1 MDVKSYVCLAAVL
14 VMSAV
19 LFCLMGIDKRL
30 AVTHRRRVSE
40 KTLFSFAALFGAPG
54 GLLGMY
60 VFHHKT
66 KHWYFVVGMPA
77 ILILQ
82 MCIAV
87 LIWKTH
93 GFGM

>member
-1 MDVKSYVCLAAVL
+1 MDVKNYVCLAAVL

-19 LFCLMGIDKRL
+19 LFCLMGVDKRL

-40 KTLFSFAALFGAPG
+40 KTLFTFAALFGAPG

-66 KHWYFVVGMPA
+66 KHWYFRYGMPA
-77 ILILQ
+77 IFLAEAFILYL
-82 MCIAV
+82 V
-87 LIWKTH
+87 LPIH
-93 GFGM
+93 

>member
-14 VMSAV
+14 VMSEV

-30 AVTHRRRVSE
+30 AVTHRRRV
-40 KTLFSFAALFGAPG
+40 SFAALFGAPG

-66 KHWYFVVGMPA
+66 KHWYFRWGFALLTAAQCA
-77 ILILQ
+77 IIYFILR
-82 MCIAV
+82 
-87 LIWKTH
+87 
-93 GFGM
+93 

>member
-40 KTLFSFAALFGAPG
+40 RTLFIFAALFGAPG

-60 VFHHKT
+60 VFHHMIT
-66 KHWYFVVGMPA
+66 SY
-77 ILILQ
+77 
-82 MCIAV
+82 
-87 LIWKTH
+87 
-93 GFGM
+93 